1 MQIIASIWRRCV
13 FVSFRESSRPAAVQ
27 HDDRHFVFV
36 SLPLPLAP
44 VPGTPVSGEPTVPG
58 PPDVP
63 VFGALPELPDV
74 GPDVELPEPGMTP
87 RPGAPD
93 VAVPTEPDP
102 EVVGRSVWL
111 LTEPLV
117 LPDALVF
124 DFGETLPDA
133 PVSLDAGVCAW
144 AYEPRASAVPETRT
158 KVIRENSAFIMLSTR
173 RVIQFHIKSIRA
185 VKHGRQ
191 HRSENLI
198 LRQIRSSIAGSFSV
212 WQRCGRGKVL

>member
-13 FVSFRESSRPAAVQ
+13 FVSFRESSKPAAVQ

-36 SLPLPLAP
+36 SLSLPLAP

-74 GPDVELPEPGMTP
+74 GPDVEPPEPGMTP

-102 EVVGRSVWL
+102 EVVGRSAWL

-124 DFGETLPDA
+124 AFVEALPDV
-133 PVSLDAGVCAW
+133 PVSPGAGFCAW
-144 AYEPRASAVPETRT
+144 TYEPMASAVAETRT
-158 KVIRENSAFIMLSTR
+158 KVIRENSAFIMFSNS
-173 RVIQFHIKSIRA
+173 RVIQFHIKS
-185 VKHGRQ
+185 
-191 HRSENLI
+191 
-198 LRQIRSSIAGSFSV
+198 LRTV
-212 WQRCGRGKVL
+212 